1 MSAQGAGPANLL
13 DRGQQF
19 ECTVR
24 IFRLLL
30 NRPRILAPT
39 LLQQARGRQWRSL
52 AFHLDPSFKGG
63 VAMAT
68 AVAKSEPRKVRPWF
82 RRGPL
87 ESIREEMEELF
98 SRTFGEGADLW
109 TVDRITPSL
118 DLSETDSALEVRMD
132 IPGMEAKDIDIQVN
146 ANVLTVSGERKEER
160 EEKGK
165 TYHRVERRVG
175 SFSRSVTLP
184 CPVKE
189 DAVDAQYKNGI
200 LFIKLP
206 KTEEAK
212 ARKITVK
219 G

>member
-1 MSAQGAGPANLL
+1 
-13 DRGQQF
+13 
-19 ECTVR
+19 
-24 IFRLLL
+24 
-30 NRPRILAPT
+30 
-39 LLQQARGRQWRSL
+39 
-52 AFHLDPSFKGG
+52 
-63 VAMAT
+63 MAT
-68 AVAKSEPRKVRPWF
+68 AIAKSEPRRRRILF

-87 ESIREEMEELF
+87 ESIREEMQDLI
-98 SRTFGEGADLW
+98 SQTFGEEGDLW
-109 TVDRITPSL
+109 SVDRITPSL
-118 DLSETDSALEVRMD
+118 DLAEADNALEVRMD

-165 TYHRVERRVG
+165 IYHRVERRVG

-189 DAVDAQYKNGI
+189 DVVDAQYKNGI
-200 LFIKLP
+200 LTIKLP

-219 G
+219 S

>member
-1 MSAQGAGPANLL
+1 
-13 DRGQQF
+13 
-19 ECTVR
+19 
-24 IFRLLL
+24 
-30 NRPRILAPT
+30 
-39 LLQQARGRQWRSL
+39 
-52 AFHLDPSFKGG
+52 
-63 VAMAT
+63 MAT
-68 AVAKSEPRKVRPWF
+68 AIAKSEPRKLRPWF
-82 RRGPL
+82 RRGSL
-87 ESIREEMEELF
+87 ESIREEMQDLL
-98 SRTFGEGADLW
+98 SRTFGEEGDVWSA
-109 TVDRITPSL
+109 DRIAPSL
-118 DLSETDSALEVRMD
+118 DLAESDNALEVRMD

-175 SFSRSVTLP
+175 TFSRSVTLP

-189 DAVDAQYKNGI
+189 DAVDAQYKNGT
-200 LFIKLP
+200 LTIKLP

>member
-1 MSAQGAGPANLL
+1 
-13 DRGQQF
+13 
-19 ECTVR
+19 
-24 IFRLLL
+24 
-30 NRPRILAPT
+30 
-39 LLQQARGRQWRSL
+39 
-52 AFHLDPSFKGG
+52 
-63 VAMAT
+63 MAT
-68 AVAKSEPRKVRPWF
+68 AIAKSEPRRLRTLF

-87 ESIREEMEELF
+87 ESIREEMQDLI
-98 SRTFGEGADLW
+98 SRTFGEEGDLW
-109 TVDRITPSL
+109 STDRITPSL
-118 DLSETDSALEVRMD
+118 DLAEADNALEVRMD

-165 TYHRVERRVG
+165 TYHRIERRVG
-175 SFSRSVTLP
+175 AFSRSVTLP

-200 LFIKLP
+200 LTIKLP

-219 G
+219 S